1 MVYIMRREVL
11 RENVL
16 ERFNETYIKD
26 MEKARK
32 IRNTL
37 DRLCALEDRLLI
49 LENDERTAG
58 GSYSKSL
65 EESEERRIKNLNK
78 ILKPYGLSV
87 VFCSHLAQIGKYGAR
102 GCIEFIALSWY

>member
-1 MVYIMRREVL
+1 MRRDVL

-65 EESEERRIKNLNK
+65 EESEKRRIKNLNK
-78 ILKPYGLSV
+78 MLKPYGLSV
-87 VFCSHLAQIGKYGAR
+87 VFCSHLAQIGRHGKH
-102 GCIEFIALSWY
+102 GCIECIALSWY

>member
-1 MVYIMRREVL
+1 MRREVL

-26 MEKARK
+26 YDKAKK

-78 ILKPYGLSV
+78 MLKPYGLSV

>member
-1 MVYIMRREVL
+1 MKRKIL
-11 RENVL
+11 RANIL

-26 MEKARK
+26 MGKARK

-58 GSYSKSL
+58 GRYVKEL
-65 EESEERRIKNLNK
+65 EESEIRRVKNLNK
-78 ILKPYGLSV
+78 LLKPYDLEV

-102 GCIEFIALSWY
+102 GCVEHIALSRY